1 MRIISIH
8 VGLTYESIN
17 IKRVLLTVFIVL
29 KCLMAC
35 VLDVH
40 FQENPVVRFI
50 CARVGLAALAALTIM
65 LMALMALPVAP

>member
-29 KCLMAC
+29 NSLMAGI
-35 VLDVH
+35 LDIY
-40 FQENPVVRFI
+40 FQENPVVRYI
-50 CARVGLAALAALTIM
+50 CARVGLAAMAALTIL
-65 LMALMALPVAP
+65 LMALTVLPVAP